1 VNDPS
6 IGVSRRRFLAG
17 STVAAALAVFAVA
30 CSDDDDTGTGAGGAG
45 QTGDTTAA
53 GPRGPDFDL
62 DTAATA
68 AGIEKLAFDTY
79 TAFGQLATA
88 GSLGAAM
95 PPAVMDLMIAAAQH
109 HQVALEAW
117 NKVLTGAGRPA
128 VTTPSPALKPAV
140 DAAVGKLTDIPA
152 AATLVLKLEDY
163 ASQTYQKAIPTLR
176 SADAVRLA
184 AQVNVVGSQRQAI
197 LRYVLGLYPVGSGVA
212 EEISDFAP
220 ADPKLSL
227 ITGGPA
233 ARPR

>member
-1 VNDPS
+1 MNDPS

-17 STVAAALAVFAVA
+17 STVAASLAVFAVA
-30 CSDDDDTGTGAGGAG
+30 CSDDDTGTGAGGAG

-53 GPRGPDFDL
+53 GSSGPDFDL

-68 AGIEKLAFDTY
+68 AGIERLAFDTY

-95 PPAVMDLMIAAAQH
+95 PPAVMDLMIAAAKH
-109 HQVALEAW
+109 HQVALDAW
-117 NKVLTGAGRPA
+117 NKVLTGAGRRA
-128 VTTPSPALKPAV
+128 VTTPSPALKPVV
-140 DAAVGKLTDIPA
+140 DAAVGRLTDIPA

-176 SADAVRLA
+176 SSDAVRLA

-212 EEISDFAP
+212 EEVSDFAP

-227 ITGGPA
+227 ITG
-233 ARPR
+233 

>member
-1 VNDPS
+1 MNDPS

-17 STVAAALAVFAVA
+17 STVAAGLAVFAAA
-30 CSDDDDTGTGAGGAG
+30 CSDDDTRAGAGGAG
-45 QTGDTTAA
+45 RTGDTTAA
-53 GPRGPDFDL
+53 GSSGPNSDL

-95 PPAVMDLMIAAAQH
+95 PPAVMDLMIAAAKH
-109 HQVALEAW
+109 HQVALDAW
-117 NKVLTGAGRPA
+117 NKLLTGAGRPA
-128 VTTPSPALKPAV
+128 VTTASPALKPVV
-140 DAAVGKLTDIPA
+140 DAAFGRLTDIPA
-152 AATLVLKLEDY
+152 AATLVLKLEDF

-212 EEISDFAP
+212 EETSDFAP

-227 ITGGPA
+227 ITG
-233 ARPR
+233 

>member
-1 VNDPS
+1 MNDPS
-6 IGVSRRRFLAG
+6 IAVSRRRFLAG
-17 STVAAALAVFAVA
+17 STVAASLAVLAVA
-30 CSDDDDTGTGAGGAG
+30 CSDDDPGTGAGGAG
-45 QTGDTTAA
+45 QSGDTTAA
-53 GPRGPDFDL
+53 GSSEPDFDL

-68 AGIEKLAFDTY
+68 AGIEKLAFDAY

-95 PPAVMDLMIAAAQH
+95 PPAVMDLMIAAAKH
-109 HQVALEAW
+109 HQVALDAW
-117 NKVLTGAGRPA
+117 NKVLTGAGRAA
-128 VTTPSPALKPAV
+128 VTTPSPALKPMV
-140 DAAVGKLTDIPA
+140 DAAVGRLTDIPA

-176 SADAVRLA
+176 SAATVRLA

-212 EEISDFAP
+212 EEIRDFAP

-227 ITGGPA
+227 ITG
-233 ARPR
+233 